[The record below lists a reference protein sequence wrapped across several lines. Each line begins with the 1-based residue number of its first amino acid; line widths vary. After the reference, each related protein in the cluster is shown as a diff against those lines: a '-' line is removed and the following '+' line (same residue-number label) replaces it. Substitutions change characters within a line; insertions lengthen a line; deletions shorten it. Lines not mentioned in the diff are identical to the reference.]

1 MSKLAAVHH
10 PPTDDLGSDCRASL
24 ICVAVLVP
32 CVIGCQIVDL
42 AVVRSAVSVTSDREH
57 RAPADVPAEHSASIA
72 VDDRSAE
79 PVSSDEVGSDVT
91 VDGIEQLDS
100 DALSIPEG
108 PLKLTL
114 NAALHFALENNRQ
127 IRVLSLVPDEVATA
141 LPVEEAQFDPTLSTG
156 GQWNAVNQQVESA
169 IQAFGTGINTY
180 RGSSFSSTG
189 GLGDQLQIEKQWQT
203 GTRARLGYSTNYN
216 NSQSAGQFLVVNPA
230 WNSRINL
237 GVEQSLWNGF
247 GKRQNQMGLRMA
259 QWEFDGSIQDFR
271 TEVNR
276 ILFDVA
282 TVYWQYDLERSQQS
296 SLEETVAQAE
306 MIWRREQKR
315 LDTGMASAVEVFQS
329 QENLESLQADLTQA
343 RQRCDAAARAL
354 RQRLGI
360 SPHDTRELI
369 VGDAPSQ
376 RPFTANLQAGLE
388 SALQSRPELMA
399 QRIRVRQSQLEL
411 ERAKDGLLPN
421 VVASANYALTGLG
434 NGMMGSFDQL
444 ASVGYGNW
452 GLGVSYRLPVG
463 RRAERSMVQRAEIAH
478 RRNQQT
484 LSELQRDIEFEVQQ
498 IHQTIQHAFQVMQRQ
513 NNRLM
518 AATQQFQTS
527 RRMYET
533 GQMDLDRYVRAQQSL
548 VVAKREQR
556 ESIIE
561 YNLAISKWYFL
572 TNTLTLSESNT
583 SPPAQSSPAQSS
595 PEQSSPEQSL
605 DSASRADGRG
615 GSPQL
620 RRLGP

>member
-1 MSKLAAVHH
+1 MLNV
-10 PPTDDLGSDCRASL
+10 L
-24 ICVAVLVP
+24 CVV
-32 CVIGCQIVDL
+32 GCQLVDS
-42 AVVRSAVSVTSDREH
+42 AAVRSAVSVTLDREQG
-57 RAPADVPAEHSASIA
+57 APADVSAAQSGSH
-72 VDDRSAE
+72 VVSQHSAE
-79 PVSSDEVGSDVT
+79 PVSSDENFSEPVSNEPVSNEPVSRGVAAPGAEPLTSAELPVPDGSL
-91 VDGIEQLDS
+91 Q
-100 DALSIPEG
+100 
-108 PLKLTL
+108 LTL
-114 NAALHFALENNRQ
+114 NAALQFALDNNSQ

-141 LPVEEAQFDPTLSTG
+141 LPIEAAQFDPTLSTG

-237 GVEQSLWNGF
+237 GLEQSLWHGF

-259 QWEFDGSIQDFR
+259 QWEFNGSIQDFR
-271 TEVNR
+271 AEVNR

-282 TVYWQYDLERSQQS
+282 TVYWQYDLERFQQS

-306 MIWRREQKR
+306 MIWRREKKR

-329 QENLESLQADLTQA
+329 RENLESLQADLTKA

-360 SPHDTRELI
+360 SPHDPRELI
-369 VGDAPSQ
+369 VMDAPSQ
-376 RPFTANLQAGLE
+376 RPFAAHLHSGLE

-399 QRIRVRQSQLEL
+399 QQIRVRQTQLEL
-411 ERAKDGLLPN
+411 ERAKDELLPN

-434 NGMMGSFDQL
+434 DGVMGSFGQL

-452 GLGVSYRLPVG
+452 GLGLSYRMPVG

-484 LSELQRDIEFEVQQ
+484 LAELQRDVEFEVQQ
-498 IHQTIQHAFQVMQRQ
+498 TYQTIQHTFQVMERQ
-513 NNRLM
+513 NKRLT
-518 AATQQFQTS
+518 ASTQQFQTS
-527 RRMYET
+527 RGMYET
-533 GQMDLDRYVRAQQSL
+533 GQMDLDRYVRSQQSL

-556 ESIIE
+556 ESIVE
-561 YNLAISKWYFL
+561 FNLAISKWYYL
-572 TNTLTLSESNT
+572 TNTLTLTESNIQSTDGSADAT
-583 SPPAQSSPAQSS
+583 SVK
-595 PEQSSPEQSL
+595 
-605 DSASRADGRG
+605 R
-615 GSPQL
+615 
-620 RRLGP
+620 